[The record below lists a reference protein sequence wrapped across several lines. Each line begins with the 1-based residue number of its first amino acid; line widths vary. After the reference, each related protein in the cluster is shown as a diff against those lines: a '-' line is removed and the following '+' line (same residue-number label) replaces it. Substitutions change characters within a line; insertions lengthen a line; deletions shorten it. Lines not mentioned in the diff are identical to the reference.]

1 MPERSENMKEKNDKS
16 PNKTELCFERRALE
30 AREHFSLAKISKG
43 AALIAV
49 LAGKLTV
56 VIDGEEREL
65 SSGELAFLPPRAV
78 YCYRIDEEN
87 TEIISL
93 FASRELLSRGAI
105 LDDGCYPPSF
115 PKTSENTEYVL
126 EILDT
131 LLKIHNNS
139 ENSDTTAYIAMA
151 ALGAFE
157 SAYPPK
163 PEENNPSRGAV
174 AEALSFIDENIDK
187 PISLDSLAKALGY
200 TKNHL
205 SFIFNKFARTN
216 LREQLNRKRLALVSK
231 LRAEDTESPF
241 YRIVLRA
248 GFDSQ
253 NTYYRALA
261 RYGEGDSYEK

>member
-1 MPERSENMKEKNDKS
+1 MKEKKDKNA
-16 PNKTELCFERRALE
+16 NKTELCFERRALE
-30 AREHFSLAKISKG
+30 ISEHFSLAKVSAG
-43 AALIAV
+43 AGIFAV
-49 LAGKLTV
+49 LAGKLTL

-78 YCYRIDEEN
+78 YCYRADEEK
-87 TEIISL
+87 TEIVAL
-93 FASRELLSRGAI
+93 LASQELLSKAA
-105 LDDGCYPPSF
+105 LFENGCYPPPF
-115 PKTSENTEYVL
+115 PKADENAQNVL
-126 EILDT
+126 KILDT

-139 ENSDTTAYIAMA
+139 ENSGNPDYIVLA
-151 ALGAFE
+151 ALSAFE
-157 SAYPPK
+157 AAYPPK
-163 PEENNPSRGAV
+163 PEQNNPSRDAV
-174 AEALSFIDENIDK
+174 TEALAFIDENIDK
-187 PISLDSLAKALGY
+187 PISLDSLAEALGY

-216 LREQLNRKRLALVSK
+216 LREQLNRKRLALVSG

-261 RYGEGDSYEK
+261 RYGDGGSYEK